1 MSLPSSE
8 KPPVVILGYSGHG
21 LVAAE
26 AAIEAGLPLQFYAE
40 LQPAAA
46 NPFNLEYLGFE
57 GADDFA
63 GWGKG
68 YHFILGIGDN
78 RIRSKVAEYVAAR
91 GEQLVTVI
99 HPDAS
104 VSRTANIG
112 CGVLV
117 ARNAAINPLAIIGD
131 YCIINTG
138 CVVEHECRLGN
149 AVHVAPGAVMAGNVH
164 VGDFSFIGAN
174 SVIRQGVQ
182 VGKGVLVGMG
192 AAVIRNVA
200 DGKTVAG
207 NPARNL

>member
-1 MSLPSSE
+1 MYIMADS
-8 KPPVVILGYSGHG
+8 PVVLLGYSGHG

-26 AAIEAGLPLQFYAE
+26 AALEAGLDLRFYADI
-40 LQPAAA
+40 QPAVA
-46 NPFNLEYLGFE
+46 NPYQFGYLGFE
-57 GADDFA
+57 GAKNFQ

-68 YHFILGIGDN
+68 YRFILGIGDN
-78 RIRSKVAEYVAAR
+78 RVREKVARLVEEK
-91 GEQLVTVI
+91 GETLLTVV

-104 VSRTANIG
+104 ISRLANIG
-112 CGVLV
+112 RGVLV
-117 ARNAAINPLAIIGD
+117 ARNAAINPLAVIGD

-138 CVVEHECRLGN
+138 SVVEHECRLGN
-149 AVHVAPGAVMAGNVH
+149 AVHVAPGAVLAGNVQ

-182 VGKGVLVGMG
+182 VGTGVLVGMG